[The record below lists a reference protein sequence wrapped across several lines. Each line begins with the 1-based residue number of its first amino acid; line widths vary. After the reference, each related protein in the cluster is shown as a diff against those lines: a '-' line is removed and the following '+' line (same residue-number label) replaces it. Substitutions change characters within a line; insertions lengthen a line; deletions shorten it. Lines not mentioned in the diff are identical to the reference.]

1 MQIRTK
7 LESSKLCQIGLPDL
21 LLGTLYTTCSIQYG
35 GSLWKSRF
43 QKNGVRWEIHMNSIQ
58 VVKVKLPSTLSRF
71 YVGSYKQ
78 ILEKVK
84 MNANMETGILLDK
97 ITH

>member
-1 MQIRTK
+1 
-7 LESSKLCQIGLPDL
+7 
-21 LLGTLYTTCSIQYG
+21 
-35 GSLWKSRF
+35 
-43 QKNGVRWEIHMNSIQ
+43 MNSIQ
-58 VVKVKLPSTLSRF
+58 VVTVKLPSTLSRF